1 MGLARTTFWVEAM
14 KILDSEV
21 DLRANKGLLFR
32 QHRVL
37 FVLLI
42 ITAIMDAYS
51 TQLFMQRIGP
61 HVETNIVVR
70 LLSFSYGTLAGP
82 YLGKFYQICA
92 VWIISVFTPR
102 LTRFVCVMVIL
113 MNCYAFVVNMTVI

>member
-1 MGLARTTFWVEAM
+1 M
-14 KILDSEV
+14 KILDSEI
-21 DLRANKGLLFR
+21 DLAANKSLLFR

-37 FVLLI
+37 FVLLVV
-42 ITAIMDAYS
+42 TAIMDAFS
-51 TQLFMQRIGP
+51 TRFFMQRIGL
-61 HVETNIVVR
+61 HVESNIVVR

-82 YLGKFYQICA
+82 YLGKFYQVCA
-92 VWIISVFTPR
+92 VWIISVCTPR